1 MVSMGSSVAQ
11 MSLGAKEVT
20 PASMLETRLAEENE
34 VICQQLVENGLQNL
48 IPKPLDK

>member
-1 MVSMGSSVAQ
+1 
-11 MSLGAKEVT
+11 MSIGDKEVT

-34 VICQQLVENGLQNL
+34 VICQHLVENGLQKL